1 MYGNPSVIPS
11 VQVGAGV
18 PLQSTQASV
27 AQSSVQPNMAPV
39 QAGSLMQVPP
49 GTMVPVNVGGRIVHV
64 PTQPVATQSVMHMS
78 MQPVQQVQEIQEV
91 PQYETQSFQVPIET
105 TQEQYIPPPME
116 GVEPA
121 PQYGNLTTPALKTLT
136 PRVVRNQ
143 LPPQHKQVVL
153 PAKIVRQVLPP
164 IGPPPTPANLDI
176 QLPQPT
182 LPPVQ
187 TVNSV
192 VVPQST
198 IQTVQSTYMVPQQIP
213 TVQVSV
219 PPVISQPMY
228 SSASVGQVGSI
239 AVPNYTTT
247 SVPQLST
254 PNFGTT
260 SITQVTPQY

>member
-18 PLQSTQASV
+18 PLQSTQASL
-27 AQSSVQPNMAPV
+27 AQGSIRPNMAPV
-39 QAGSLMQVPP
+39 QAGSIMQVPP
-49 GTMVPVNVGGRIVHV
+49 GTMVPVNIGGSIVHV
-64 PTQPVATQSVMHMS
+64 PTQPVATQSVMSVS
-78 MQPVQQVQEIQEV
+78 MQPVQQVQEV
-91 PQYETQSFQVPIET
+91 PQYETQAFQVPVET
-105 TQEQYIPPPME
+105 TQEQYIQPPME
-116 GVEPA
+116 GLIPA
-121 PQYGNLTTPALKTLT
+121 PQYGNITTPALKTLT
-136 PRVVRNQ
+136 PKVVRNQ

-187 TVNSV
+187 TVSSTI
-192 VVPQST
+192 VPQST
-198 IQTVQSTYMVPQQIP
+198 IQTVQSTVLVPQQIP
-213 TVQVSV
+213 TIQVPVQSV
-219 PPVISQPMY
+219 MAQPMY
-228 SSASVGQVGSI
+228 NSSSVGQFGQVS
-239 AVPNYTTT
+239 VPNYTTT
-247 SVPQLST
+247 SVPQMST